1 MKTNTIQFAV
11 QSKNGVIEKV
21 GKSNIYQSKTNFKG
35 GEIRWY
41 DDKLKKGGTNYDR

>member
-1 MKTNTIQFAV
+1 MQKQTIQFAV

-21 GKSNIYQSKTNFKG
+21 GKSNIYQSKINFKG

-41 DDKLKKGGTNYDR
+41 EDKPKKKTN

>member
-1 MKTNTIQFAV
+1 MHKQTIQFAV

-41 DDKLKKGGTNYDR
+41 EDKPKKKTN

>member
-21 GKSNIYQSKTNFKG
+21 GKSTIYQPRTNFQG
-35 GEIRWY
+35 VEIRWY
-41 DDKLKKGGTNYDR
+41 EDKPKKKVN